1 MRTASEVLRSL
12 EARVARLEGGRT
24 ASSKRTA
31 DFKGKMYFRDLYS
44 LCEFIVK
51 QAQKSGVFY
60 QSAKV
65 LYMAF
70 ADYLE
75 KEQEGLLLGEWNL
88 DAFEFELFEVRSNF
102 NPDYVNS
109 LEVTLD
115 IIGDDGETTGR
126 PVVLDIWQKGSTLVV
141 KEAP

>member
-1 MRTASEVLRSL
+1 
-12 EARVARLEGGRT
+12 
-24 ASSKRTA
+24 
-31 DFKGKMYFRDLYS
+31 
-44 LCEFIVK
+44 
-51 QAQKSGVFY
+51 
-60 QSAKV
+60 
-65 LYMAF
+65 MAF